1 MAMQNAPELESKSNS
16 TNEIAV
22 LGGGCF
28 WCLEPVF
35 KELRGVQEVLSGYAG
50 GARPNPNYEQI
61 CSGVTGHA
69 EVIKISFDPQAIS
82 FAMLLD
88 VFFSLHDPT
97 TLNRQGNDIG
107 TQYRSV
113 IFCQNETQRAIATDA
128 LQRLNDSGL
137 YPMPPVTELAGAAA
151 FYVAEDYHQDYF
163 RLHGHE
169 PYCSFVVSPKVAKS
183 RKRFASLLKDG

>member
-1 MAMQNAPELESKSNS
+1 MSQQENAAAARPPLEV
-16 TNEIAV
+16 AV

-35 KELRGVQEVLSGYAG
+35 GELRGVHEVRSGYAG
-50 GARPNPNYEQI
+50 GARPNPSYEQV
-61 CSGVTGHA
+61 CTGATGHA
-69 EVIKISFDPQAIS
+69 EVVRVSFDPEVIS
-82 FAMLLD
+82 FALLLD

-97 TLNRQGNDIG
+97 TLNRQGNDVG

-113 IFCQNETQRAIATDA
+113 IFCQNEAQRKVAQAA
-128 LQRLNDSGL
+128 LEKLNNSGSF
-137 YPMPPVTELAGAAA
+137 PVPAVTELAGPAP

-163 RLHGHE
+163 KLHGHE

-183 RKRFASLLKDG
+183 RKRFASLLKT

>member
-1 MAMQNAPELESKSNS
+1 MAMQNALELESKSNS

-50 GARPNPNYEQI
+50 GARPNPSYEQI

-82 FAMLLD
+82 FATLLD

-113 IFCQNETQRAIATDA
+113 IFCLNETQRAIAAAA

-137 YPMPPVTELAGAAA
+137 YPMPPVTELAGAAT
-151 FYVAEDYHQDYF
+151 FYIAEDYHQDYF

-169 PYCSFVVSPKVAKS
+169 PYCSFVVSPKVSKS
-183 RKRFASLLKDG
+183 RKRFANLLKDG